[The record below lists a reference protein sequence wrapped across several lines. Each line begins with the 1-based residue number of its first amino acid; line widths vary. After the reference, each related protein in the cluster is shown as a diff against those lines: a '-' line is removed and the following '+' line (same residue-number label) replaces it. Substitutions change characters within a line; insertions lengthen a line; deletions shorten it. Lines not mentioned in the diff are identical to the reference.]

1 MRRKLR
7 EKGKN
12 REEHRSQK
20 NKGNRKSECRGGL
33 PTFGE
38 KDRCRRPVL
47 RNAFSQDTRK
57 IDWEF
62 EGWKVHDELIGGVR
76 TCIEKGTS
84 VQN

>member
-1 MRRKLR
+1 MQPLR
-7 EKGKN
+7 
-12 REEHRSQK
+12 
-20 NKGNRKSECRGGL
+20 
-33 PTFGE
+33 
-38 KDRCRRPVL
+38 L

-62 EGWKVHDELIGGVR
+62 EGWKVHDELIGEVR